1 MRELPNVPQRARFLG
16 FKQYPRGTANTIGG
30 CIRSAQAGANG
41 ARENICRHQVYFR
54 YNCSSRFSLRHESQV
69 RRAFELFELF
79 EFRIGV
85 LNQKSLL

>member
-1 MRELPNVPQRARFLG
+1 MCELSNVPQRARLLG

-54 YNCSSRFSLRHESQV
+54 YNCSSRALALGMSHKYEERLNCVNCLSS
-69 RRAFELFELF
+69 EL
-79 EFRIGV
+79 GY
-85 LNQKSLL
+85 